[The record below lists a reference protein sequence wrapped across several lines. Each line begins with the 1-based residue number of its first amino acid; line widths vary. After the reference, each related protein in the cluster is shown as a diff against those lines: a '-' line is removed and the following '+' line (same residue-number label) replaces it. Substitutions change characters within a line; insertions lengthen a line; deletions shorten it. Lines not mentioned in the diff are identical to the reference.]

1 MKEKLTFRVQKN
13 VFSEYAYYLWLIK
26 LVLGILSKNKI
37 DVYFPMMTEINR
49 CHCSI
54 VQGY

>member
-26 LVLGILSKNKI
+26 LVPGILSKNKI

-49 CHCSI
+49 YHCSI